1 MLTAVM
7 KQISKLTCSCAHCSQ
22 LIQYAPEAA
31 GQIIECVSCK
41 RKSQIPPAAKS
52 PPSAPASQNTPPA
65 SAAETQP
72 GSKQLTKARRHVLTW
87 LAAAVLFGGVMVGV
101 VFLTTTNS
109 FPTTIR
115 AAEAKP
121 PSARLPQPKSKTAKS
136 LNDLK
141 IGSFTLQQTSAGN
154 VRMVTGDI
162 VNHSENLHR
171 GIKVELELLD
181 AQGPTRVGT
190 LSAFITELR
199 PHATWHVLE
208 STSNVKARMVRV
220 IGIKEEP

>member
-1 MLTAVM
+1 MREISQLTSSCVH
-7 KQISKLTCSCAHCSQ
+7 CAH
-22 LIQYAPEAA
+22 LIKYAPEAA
-31 GQIIECVSCK
+31 GQIIECPACK
-41 RKSQIPPAAKS
+41 RKSQIPPVPAAK
-52 PPSAPASQNTPPA
+52 PPPPVSATQAGSEQPTR
-65 SAAETQP
+65 AA
-72 GSKQLTKARRHVLTW
+72 RHDLVW
-87 LAAAVLFGGVMVGV
+87 LAAVLFGGVV
-101 VFLTTTNS
+101 VFLTATKR
-109 FPTTIR
+109 FPITAQ
-115 AAEAKP
+115 AAEAKAAP
-121 PSARLPQPKSKTAKS
+121 TVLPQPKVKTAKS

-141 IGSFTLQQTSAGN
+141 IGSFTLQQASAGN

-171 GIKVELELLD
+171 GVKIELELLD

-208 STSNVKARMVRV
+208 STSNLKARMVRV